1 MCFASALK
9 AKLLLTENALHVCQP
24 SCPRFVHSVAG
35 FADFG
40 RICCREAVNHA
51 IQNGIG
57 HISHDE
63 VGQCYLQQRS
73 TEFRHTEHIELTLTA
88 PDTVQHRNNYD
99 LGKHTEQLD
108 MCLRTPAVRFE
119 SRANALLKP
128 VTIGKHG
135 SGISEITKGMSED
148 CGWSQVSRALTYPER
163 RWYEWW
169 HNIHHG
175 RNNCLH
181 KSCAHSQGLRTKRL
195 ADNSFDIMLSV
206 PVWRHTKL
214 TIGATAP
221 PALGLAAALPRL
233 YILAHGT

>member
-1 MCFASALK
+1 MCASRAAHALYIASLVLPTLVAYVVGK
-9 AKLLLTENALHVCQP
+9 PSIMPSRTE
-24 SCPRFVHSVAG
+24 SVTSAMMKS
-35 FADFG
+35 ANVICNNVPLNFG
-40 RICCREAVNHA
+40 
-51 IQNGIG
+51 
-57 HISHDE
+57 
-63 VGQCYLQQRS
+63 
-73 TEFRHTEHIELTLTA
+73 TEHIELTLTA
-88 PDTVQHRNNYD
+88 PDTVQHRNSYD
-99 LGKHTEQLD
+99 LGKHTEQID
-108 MCLRTPAVRFE
+108 MYLKTR
-119 SRANALLKP
+119 NALLKP

-148 CGWSQVSRALTYPER
+148 CGWSQVSHALTYPEW

-175 RNNCLH
+175 RNNCLY

-195 ADNSFDIMLSV
+195 ADNNFDIMLSV
-206 PVWRHTKL
+206 PVWRHTQL